1 MTFKFDYDIKKSKFC
16 QKIRIVVYVLMLLYM
31 NWSITK
37 NFPIET
43 LVEMI
48 DSSVRS
54 PGEVES
60 ITFKGVLIRNFF
72 VMDRFMY
79 SGNSRLIFGTVH
91 KSVPNKKVPN

>member
-1 MTFKFDYDIKKSKFC
+1 MA
-16 QKIRIVVYVLMLLYM
+16 IVGRFLALYI
-31 NWSITK
+31 NRSLTK

-43 LVEMI
+43 LLEMI
-48 DSSVRS
+48 DSSVKS

-60 ITFKGVLIRNFF
+60 LTFTRVLIRKFL

-79 SGNSRLIFGTVH
+79 SGNGRWIFGTVP